1 MNNQE
6 CGVLF
11 WKLYYVYRQFIFRN
25 KCKSSLDAQTARDY
39 WQVVPFGK
47 DVVLNKKN
55 RKKGNTGKR
64 YSIPERKKILAF
76 AAKRGRGGI
85 AAACRE
91 FGVSYIA
98 LRRWMKY
105 GASGLPRGRGVKAG
119 LDGRKLR
126 RVKTALL
133 GLKGLKRQLGQLQRT
148 LKQLAK

>member
-1 MNNQE
+1 MN
-6 CGVLF
+6 
-11 WKLYYVYRQFIFRN
+11 K
-25 KCKSSLDAQTARDY
+25 
-39 WQVVPFGK
+39 P
-47 DVVLNKKN
+47 

-64 YSIPERKKILAF
+64 YSVAERKKILAF

-85 AAACRE
+85 TAACRQ

-105 GASGLPRGRGVKAG
+105 GVDGVPRGRSVKAG

-126 RVKTALL
+126 RVKTALA
-133 GLKGLKRQLGQLQRT
+133 GVKSIKRQLSQLMRA